1 LGEARLSGHTGT
13 ADVGCMDCHDPHGQ
27 AALFEN
33 PDDMCKECHKEDLAA
48 MDKVQGELH
57 LRENITCASC
67 HTLDVPHTFLQNFK
81 QENMSTFMKGL
92 DCSAEVSAHLALE
105 AQPETAAQAILPSK
119 MNWPVVHRVSRAK
132 SALKCTDCH
141 EMNEVLRADFKVLGY
156 SDKDLDKLTWK
167 NEEFPA
173 ITDNDL
179 NLIVAESKPGSSW
192 IYWLLGVAVIFAIFE
207 FFVARKLRK
216 PDNAVKEGSDGR
228 KS

>member
-1 LGEARLSGHTGT
+1 
-13 ADVGCMDCHDPHGQ
+13 
-27 AALFEN
+27 
-33 PDDMCKECHKEDLAA
+33 
-48 MDKVQGELH
+48 
-57 LRENITCASC
+57 
-67 HTLDVPHTFLQNFK
+67 
-81 QENMSTFMKGL
+81 MSTFMKGL